1 VRDARVPLCSRCGR
15 LEELIQKKRRIV
27 VMNKSDLIGPAD
39 VERWVRHF
47 AQQGQA
53 VAFTNAAKG
62 SRIRDL
68 MPQELLKRGL
78 ITRADRMLLFMIIG
92 IPNTGKSS
100 MINAL
105 RRQGMR
111 ARQQAGG
118 NTNVAETGARP
129 GVTRHV
135 STVQFCSEPPVRS
148 ANFKSGS
155 AHHCW
160 CNGRQW
166 SALMMCQGSA
176 LTINRKLLHPAHQA
190 FLIDTPGIMHTALS
204 PEDGLKLALT
214 GAIKENIVDPLTLAD
229 YLLFLLNDRGQVCT
243 PWSAPAGRCWLP
255 EYYLIRTVVP

>member
-1 VRDARVPLCSRCGR
+1 MRDARVPLCSRCGR

-27 VMNKSDLIGPAD
+27 VMNKSDLIGPGD
-39 VERWVRHF
+39 TEMWIRHF

-62 SRIRDL
+62 SRISDL

-111 ARQQAGG
+111 SKRQAGG

-135 STVQFCSEPPVRS
+135 STVQFCSEPPVR
-148 ANFKSGS
+148 
-155 AHHCW
+155 
-160 CNGRQW
+160 
-166 SALMMCQGSA
+166 
-176 LTINRKLLHPAHQA
+176 
-190 FLIDTPGIMHTALS
+190 LS
-204 PEDGLKLALT
+204 
-214 GAIKENIVDPLTLAD
+214 
-229 YLLFLLNDRGQVCT
+229 
-243 PWSAPAGRCWLP
+243 
-255 EYYLIRTVVP
+255 

>member
-1 VRDARVPLCSRCGR
+1 MRDARVPLCSRCGR

-27 VMNKSDLIGPAD
+27 VMNKSDLIGPGD
-39 VERWVRHF
+39 TEMWIRHF
-47 AQQGQA
+47 AQRGQA

-62 SRIRDL
+62 SRVSDL

-111 ARQQAGG
+111 SKRQAGG

-135 STVQFCSEPPVRS
+135 STMQFCSEPPVRLS
-148 ANFKSGS
+148 M
-155 AHHCW
+155 H
-160 CNGRQW
+160 
-166 SALMMCQGSA
+166 
-176 LTINRKLLHPAHQA
+176 A
-190 FLIDTPGIMHTALS
+190 FCLCILC
-204 PEDGLKLALT
+204 
-214 GAIKENIVDPLTLAD
+214 V
-229 YLLFLLNDRGQVCT
+229 
-243 PWSAPAGRCWLP
+243 
-255 EYYLIRTVVP
+255 